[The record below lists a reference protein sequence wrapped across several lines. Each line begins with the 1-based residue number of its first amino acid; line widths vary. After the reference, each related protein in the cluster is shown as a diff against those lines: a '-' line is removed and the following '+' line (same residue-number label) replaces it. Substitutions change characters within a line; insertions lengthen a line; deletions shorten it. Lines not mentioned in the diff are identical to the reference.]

1 MRQAPVLLS
10 YYVQDVI
17 SSHFEESNTIKKFL
31 LGMAAKS
38 EDAAVFACLKHVER
52 HSFLKTN

>member
-1 MRQAPVLLS
+1 VRQAPVLLS
-10 YYVQDVI
+10 YYAQDVI

-38 EDAAVFACLKHVER
+38 KDAAVFACLKHVE
-52 HSFLKTN
+52 